1 MAPIKTLASMALLGL
16 ALTAVPQASA
26 ARREHGNRRVHRHD
40 HHEPMLIPDHGPPVP
55 IKSETGLVDPTPT
68 PYKAEDGNVDNLPHS
83 AVVPLVPGPPNL
95 QDPLPLASKIAAFEE
110 PFEKRTAPM
119 ARSSGAGSGGGNEP
133 YPPNRQLGLA
143 FEEPFEKRT
152 APMARSSGAGSGGG
166 YEPYPPN
173 RQLGLAHN
181 AALAFFLSAI
191 GFFFLS
197 LIWNL
202 YLQVGLARD
211 QAKKIDGH
219 AVEAM
224 RMDVSPAPLGLLFAQ
239 GDGAA
244 KGGEGAWLR
253 GANAPV
259 GPAAA

>member
-1 MAPIKTLASMALLGL
+1 MALLGL

-26 ARREHGNRRVHRHD
+26 ARREHGHRRDHRHD
-40 HHEPMLIPDHGPPVP
+40 HHNAMLLPEHGPPVP
-55 IKSETGLVDPTPT
+55 IKSETGLIDPTPT
-68 PYKAEDGNVDNLPHS
+68 PYKAEEGSVDNLPP
-83 AVVPLVPGPPNL
+83 AAIVPLAPGTPDP
-95 QDPLPLASKIAAFEE
+95 QDPLPLASNIAAFEE

-119 ARSSGAGSGGGNEP
+119 ARSSGAGSGGGYEP
-133 YPPNRQLGLA
+133 HPPNRRLGFA

-173 RQLGLAHN
+173 RQLGLPQS

-211 QAKKIDGH
+211 QAKKIDGR
-219 AVEAM
+219 AVQAM
-224 RMDVSPAPLGLLFAQ
+224 RTGVSPAPLGLLFAR